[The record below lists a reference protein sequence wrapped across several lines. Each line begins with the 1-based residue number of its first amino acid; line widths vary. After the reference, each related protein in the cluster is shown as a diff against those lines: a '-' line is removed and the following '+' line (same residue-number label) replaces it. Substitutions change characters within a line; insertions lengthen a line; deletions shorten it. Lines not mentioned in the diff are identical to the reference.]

1 MKRSDKRSD
10 ALWTQKISVLV
21 VLVVLV
27 VFSLGFVFD
36 RFLIK
41 EGIPRVDVL
50 LITNAIP
57 GLVAGLLFYQ
67 FARNEKREQE
77 FVRERMRT
85 IAELN
90 HHIRNALQV
99 IKFCGS
105 DQANLGAMQLQLIKE
120 SANRIEWALKEVL
133 PRYPWPPSN
142 KSPESALAEAHWQY
156 VPPAW
161 SEPRP
166 PLGKHANPH

>member
-1 MKRSDKRSD
+1 MKRTDERTD
-10 ALWTQKISVLV
+10 AFWTQKISVLV

-27 VFSLGFVFD
+27 VFALGFVFD

-50 LITNAIP
+50 LIANAIP
-57 GLVAGLLFYQ
+57 GLVAGALFYQ
-67 FARNEKREQE
+67 FARNEKRERE

-99 IKFCGS
+99 IKLCGS

-133 PRYPWPPSN
+133 PKYPWAPSN
-142 KSPESALAEAHWQY
+142 RSMEASFPETQSQY
-156 VPPAW
+156 VPSAW
-161 SEPRP
+161 SEPEGEM
-166 PLGKHANPH
+166 GKHANPQ

>member
-1 MKRSDKRSD
+1 MKRSAERPDTFW
-10 ALWTQKISVLV
+10 AQKISALV

-27 VFSLGFVFD
+27 VFALGFIFD

-50 LITNAIP
+50 LIANAIP
-57 GLVAGLLFYQ
+57 GLVAGMLFYQ
-67 FARNEKREQE
+67 FARNEKRERE

-105 DQANLGAMQLQLIKE
+105 DQANLGTMQLQLIKE

-133 PRYPWPPSN
+133 PKYPWAPST
-142 KSPESALAEAHWQY
+142 KSPESALPEAHWQY
-156 VPPAW
+156 VPPTW
-161 SEPRP
+161 REPDAP
-166 PLGKHANPH
+166 CEKHANPH

>member
-1 MKRSDKRSD
+1 MKRSDERPD
-10 ALWTQKISVLV
+10 AFWTQKISVLV
-21 VLVVLV
+21 VLVALV
-27 VFSLGFVFD
+27 VFALGFVFD

-41 EGIPRVDVL
+41 EGIPRFDVL

-57 GLVAGLLFYQ
+57 GLVAGALFYQ

-133 PRYPWPPSN
+133 PKYPWAPSN
-142 KSPESALAEAHWQY
+142 KLLESAVPEAHWQY
-156 VPPAW
+156 APPAW
-161 SEPRP
+161 RGPGRTMR
-166 PLGKHANPH
+166 KHENPH